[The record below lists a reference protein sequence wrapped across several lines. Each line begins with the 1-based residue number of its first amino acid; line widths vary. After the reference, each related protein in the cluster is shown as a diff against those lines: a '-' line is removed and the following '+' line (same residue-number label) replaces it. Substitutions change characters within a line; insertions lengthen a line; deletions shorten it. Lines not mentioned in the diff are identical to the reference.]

1 MWGYMGKMSEDVIS
15 MKNISK
21 SFPGVK
27 ALSDVSFTVKRGE
40 IHALVGENGAGKS
53 TLIKI
58 LMGAYEKDT
67 GEIYVNGEKVD
78 IKNPFIA
85 KKLGLSAVYQDITLA
100 RHLSVGENFFLG
112 KLPLKNKIIVD
123 WKRINSIAYETLKK
137 LNIDIDPT
145 IKLKNLSIAKQ
156 EMVSVAKAVH
166 DKANLIIF
174 DEPTALLAN
183 EDTEELFK
191 IIKRLKAEGIGIIYI
206 SHRLE
211 EIFKI
216 CDIVTVLKDGMF
228 VNTMRVSQTNQDELI
243 SMMVGRSMTDMY
255 SINHLEPQ
263 ETVMEVKNI
272 TKNKVFSDISF
283 DLHRG
288 EILGMFGLV
297 GSGRS
302 DIVRSIFG
310 AERFDS
316 GEVFV
321 NRKKQFI
328 KKPSDAIKLGIGLL
342 PEDRKNQ
349 GLAQPLSVR
358 INTNLASY
366 KDISTWSVISSKKEL
381 SRALKYCK
389 ELNIKTPSVEQ
400 KVRNLSGGNQQKV
413 VISKWLCRNSN
424 IFIFDEPTVGIDV
437 GAKGEIYKLFEK
449 LLAEGAAIIIISSYL
464 PEVLGLA
471 DRIIVIS
478 EGKLT
483 GIVDKHEA
491 NEERILRL
499 ASGIVN

>member
-1 MWGYMGKMSEDVIS
+1 MGKMSEDIIS

-27 ALSDVSFTVKRGE
+27 ALSDVSFTVKKGE
-40 IHALVGENGAGKS
+40 IHGLVGENGAGKS

-67 GEIYVNGEKVD
+67 GEIYVNGGKVD
-78 IKNPFIA
+78 IRNPFIA
-85 KKLGLSAVYQDITLA
+85 KRLGLSAVYQEITLA

-183 EDTEELFK
+183 EDTEELFR
-191 IIKRLKAEGIGIIYI
+191 ILKRLKAEGIGIIYI

-216 CDIVTVLKDGMF
+216 CDTVTVLKDGMF
-228 VNTMRVSQTNQDELI
+228 VNTVPVSQTNQDKLI
-243 SMMVGRSMTDMY
+243 SMMVGRSMSDMY

-263 ETVMEVKNI
+263 ETVMEVKHI

-366 KDISTWSVISSKKEL
+366 KDISTWSVISPKKEL
-381 SRALKYCK
+381 SRVLKYCK

-424 IFIFDEPTVGIDV
+424 IFIFDEPTVGVDV
-437 GAKGEIYKLFEK
+437 GARGEIYKLFEK

-491 NEERILRL
+491 NEEKILRL

>member
-1 MWGYMGKMSEDVIS
+1 MDKMSEDIIS

-27 ALSDVSFTVKRGE
+27 ALSDVSLTVKKGE
-40 IHALVGENGAGKS
+40 IHGLVGENGAGKS

-58 LMGAYEKDT
+58 LMGVYEKDT
-67 GEIYVNGEKVD
+67 GEIYVNGQQVN
-78 IKNPFIA
+78 IRNPLIA
-85 KKLGLSAVYQDITLA
+85 KRLGLSAVYQDITLA
-100 RHLSVGENFFLG
+100 RHLSVGENFSLG
-112 KLPLKNKIIVD
+112 KLPLKNKIFVD
-123 WKRINSIAYETLKK
+123 WKGINSIAYETLKK
-137 LNIDIDPT
+137 FNIDIDPT
-145 IKLKNLSIAKQ
+145 INVKNLSVAKQ
-156 EMVSVAKAVH
+156 EMVSIIKVVH

-183 EDTEELFK
+183 DDTEELFR

-216 CDIVTVLKDGMF
+216 CDTVTVLKDGML
-228 VNTMRVSQTNQDELI
+228 VNTVPVSQTNQDALI
-243 SMMVGRSMTDMY
+243 SMMVGRSMLDMY

-263 ETVMEVKNI
+263 ESVMEVKHI

-328 KKPSDAIKLGIGLL
+328 KKPSDAIKLGIGLV
-342 PEDRKNQ
+342 PEDRINQ
-349 GLAQPLSVR
+349 GLAQLLSVR
-358 INTNLASY
+358 ININLASY
-366 KDISTWSVISSKKEL
+366 KDISTWGVIRSSNEL
-381 SRALKYCK
+381 SCALEYCK

-413 VISKWLCRNSN
+413 VIAKWLCRNSN
-424 IFIFDEPTVGIDV
+424 IFIFDEPTLGVDV
-437 GAKGEIYKLFEK
+437 GARGEIYRLFEK
-449 LLAEGAAIIIISSYL
+449 LLAKGAAIIIISSYL
-464 PEVLGLA
+464 PEILGLA
-471 DRIIVIS
+471 DRIMVIF

-483 GIVDKHEA
+483 GIVDRHEA
-491 NEERILRL
+491 NEEKILRL